1 MSLTS
6 STMRHRAF
14 FILHFSFFIAIAAN
28 AATPI
33 SPGGVFRAGQTAA
46 LSIGAADDAWC
57 VLDAAAYPSNE
68 VVVASGEA
76 TGSMLRIAHNML
88 GGKLGAYVLRSWRS
102 GGSATNET
110 RFAFIPPGDVR
121 PVPWVGTQFHYR
133 RDTWGGGDERLLDLA
148 AEAGIGI
155 VRDSP
160 RWAGCETTPGVYS
173 MPEAFESFV
182 NGLVRRDMKLLCH
195 LTYQNETAYPDNPF
209 DATAFAN
216 WAAWTADHFAGRV
229 DTYEIWNEPHNFY
242 YYEWY
247 TNTIEQCGK
256 TSEKWISHFAQ
267 FTRAADDALAGRGL
281 RVGVGSEDWSEI
293 LYTMIEQGIAR
304 PRNYLALHPY
314 DHGVRPEKG
323 KWLKDD
329 FADLRSRLAANG
341 ASGAGVAITELG
353 WSTYVDETGTADYA
367 PATFAEQARY
377 LVRMYLVANAGGVEF
392 ASQYDFKDDGTNPTK
407 REHNWGML
415 DYWGR
420 PKPSYAAVAAM
431 TRFVGDATFIEE
443 LSTDP
448 STYRIQ
454 HFRNADGADIYVI
467 WSVEGD
473 RKVMTAQEI
482 RTVLKPT
489 DDTCYDMYG
498 NKVATPR
505 NGRQVSFTEDPVYMV
520 AGASFAEA
528 AEWGPPWLVPATS
541 EPTLIYANA
550 RESLLWHTTPFGGTT
565 VRWDKP
571 ATATNATLT
580 VTCDGSSRTYSN
592 LTGES
597 CEIALP
603 GGAATADG
611 EDVVTLTLAFDDGTV
626 RTAYLGAVTG
636 LGSGGS
642 AMAAPPRNVALPSWA
657 KFHDRAVVAI
667 PFGAKALTVNGE
679 PLPGLDG
686 SAGWRS
692 IRRASGVG
700 DYDLSMSL
708 DGEAEPL
715 LTTLTAKAYATL
727 FIVH

>member
-1 MSLTS
+1 MKMNFRMTV
-6 STMRHRAF
+6 F
-14 FILHFSFFIAIAAN
+14 AAAMC
-28 AATPI
+28 AASGIGATTPI
-33 SPGGVFRAGQTAA
+33 SPGNAFRAGETAV
-46 LSIGAADDAWC
+46 LTISADDAWR
-57 VLDAAAYPSNE
+57 VLDAAAYPDSE
-68 VVVASGEA
+68 IVVASGTA
-76 TGSMLRIAHNML
+76 FGTILRLPHKSL
-88 GGKLGAYVLRSWRS
+88 GGKLGAYVLQSWQI

-110 RFAFIPPGDVR
+110 RFAFLPPGDVR
-121 PVPWVGTQFHYR
+121 PCPWVGTQFHYW
-133 RDTWGGGDERLLDLA
+133 RDTWGTGDERILDLA

-155 VRDSP
+155 VREAP
-160 RWAGCETTPGVYS
+160 RWASCETSPGVYV
-173 MPEAFESFV
+173 MPPRYETLV
-182 NGLVRRDMKLLCH
+182 NGLVRRGMAPLCH
-195 LTYQNETAYPDNPF
+195 LDYQNETAYPDDPF
-209 DATAFAN
+209 NATAFGN
-216 WAAWTADHFAGRV
+216 WAAWVADYFEGV
-229 DTYEIWNEPHNFY
+229 IDTYEIWNEPHNFY
-242 YYEWY
+242 FYEYY
-247 TNTIEQCGK
+247 TNTVEVVSR
-256 TSEKWISHFAQ
+256 TNPRWIQTFTD
-267 FTRAADDALAGRGL
+267 FTRTVDDALAGRGL
-281 RVGVGSEDWSEI
+281 RVCVASEDWSDI

-304 PRNYLALHPY
+304 PHNYLALHPY
-314 DHGVRPEKG
+314 ANGVRPERG
-323 KWLKDD
+323 KWLRDG
-329 FADLRSRLAANG
+329 FADLRNRLAENG
-341 ASGAGVAITELG
+341 AEGAGIAITEHG

-392 ASQYDFKDDGTNPTK
+392 ASQYDFKDDGTNRTK

-448 STYRIQ
+448 DTYRIQ
-454 HFRNADGADIYVI
+454 HFRNGDGADIYVI
-467 WSVEGD
+467 WSVEGN
-473 RKVMTAQEI
+473 RNVMTAQEI
-482 RTVLKPT
+482 RNVLKPT

-498 NKVATPR
+498 NRIASPR

-520 AGASFAEA
+520 AGASFAEG
-528 AEWGPPWLVPATS
+528 AEWGPPWLAPATS
-541 EPTLIYANA
+541 EPATIYANA
-550 RESLLWHTTPFGGTT
+550 AESLLWHTTPFGGTT

-571 ATATNATLT
+571 AGATSATLT
-580 VTCDGSSRTYSN
+580 VTGDGWSSTYAN

-611 EDVVTLTLAFDDGTV
+611 EDVVTLTLAFDNGMV
-626 RTAYLGAVTG
+626 QTASLGAVTG
-636 LGSGGS
+636 LGTGGS
-642 AMAAPPRNVALPSWA
+642 AMAAPPRNVAMPSWA

-667 PFGAKALTVNGE
+667 PCGATALTVNGE

-686 SAGWRS
+686 SAGWRA

-700 DYDLSMSL
+700 DYDLSMTL

>member
-1 MSLTS
+1 MKMNFRMTV
-6 STMRHRAF
+6 F
-14 FILHFSFFIAIAAN
+14 AAAMC
-28 AATPI
+28 AASGIGATTPI
-33 SPGGVFRAGQTAA
+33 SPGNAFHAGQTATLA
-46 LSIGAADDAWC
+46 IGASDDAWR
-57 VLDAAAYPSNE
+57 VIDAIDE
-68 VVVASGEA
+68 DIVVASGTA
-76 TGSMLRIAHNML
+76 LGSLLRLPHNSL
-88 GGKLGAYVLRSWRS
+88 DGKLGAYVLRSWRT
-102 GGSATNET
+102 GGTATNET
-110 RFAFIPPGDVR
+110 RFAFLPPGDVR
-121 PVPWVGTQFHYR
+121 PCPWVGTQFHYW
-133 RDTWGGGDERLLDLA
+133 RDTWGTGDERILDLA

-155 VRDSP
+155 VREAP
-160 RWAGCETTPGVYS
+160 RWASCETSPGVYV
-173 MPEAFESFV
+173 MPPRYETLV
-182 NGLVRRDMKLLCH
+182 NGLVRRGMAPLCH
-195 LTYQNETAYPDNPF
+195 LNYQNETAYPDDPF
-209 DATAFAN
+209 NATAFGN
-216 WAAWTADHFAGRV
+216 WAAWVADYFEGV
-229 DTYEIWNEPHNFY
+229 IDTYEIWNEPHNFY
-242 YYEWY
+242 FYEYY
-247 TNTIEQCGK
+247 TNTVEVVSR
-256 TSEKWISHFAQ
+256 TNPRWIQTFTD
-267 FTRAADDALAGRGL
+267 FTRTVDNALAGRGL
-281 RVGVGSEDWSEI
+281 RVCVASEDWSEI

-304 PRNYLALHPY
+304 PHNYLALHPY
-314 DHGVRPEKG
+314 ANGLRPERG
-323 KWLKDD
+323 KWLKDG
-329 FADLRSRLAANG
+329 FANLRSRLAANG
-341 ASGAGVAITELG
+341 AEGAGIAITEHG

-392 ASQYDFKDDGTNPTK
+392 ASQYDFKDDGTNRTK
-407 REHNWGML
+407 RENNWGML

-420 PKPSYAAVAAM
+420 PKPSYAAVATM

-443 LSTDP
+443 LSTAPD
-448 STYRIQ
+448 TYRIQ
-454 HFRNADGADIYVI
+454 HFRNSNGADIFVI
-467 WSVEGD
+467 WRVEGD
-473 RKVMTAQEI
+473 RKVMTSQEI
-482 RTVLKPT
+482 RNVLKPT
-489 DDTCYDMYG
+489 DDTCYDMFG
-498 NKVATPR
+498 NRIASPR
-505 NGRQVSFTEDPVYMV
+505 TGRQVSFTEDPVYMV

-571 ATATNATLT
+571 AAATNATLT
-580 VTCDGSSRTYSN
+580 VICDGSSHTYAN

-636 LGSGGS
+636 LGSDGS
-642 AMAAPPRNVALPSWA
+642 AMAAPPRNAALPSWA

-667 PFGAKALTVNGE
+667 PCGATSLTVNGT
-679 PLPGLDG
+679 PLPDLDG

-700 DYDLSMSL
+700 DYDLSMTL